1 MITWTVQGTNTRV
14 GAELGW
20 LVQSGQLHPMCPVS
34 ADGGRT
40 WIHALD
46 AAQRMNARG
55 DDGLALIVPMRTG
68 AWATGAQYVALFS
81 LLFFGGP
88 ICFGAAALSFDHG
101 PTIAARLVFTL
112 VATALGPLPVG
123 LMTWLG
129 HREIKKD
136 PTLRGKGRLIF
147 ALVCTALMALA
158 CVIAFV
164 GSLLR

>member
-1 MITWTVQGTNTRV
+1 
-14 GAELGW
+14 
-20 LVQSGQLHPMCPVS
+20 MCPVS

-40 WIHALD
+40 WIYALD
-46 AAQRMNARG
+46 AAQCMNARG

-68 AWATGAQYVALFS
+68 AWATGAQYVGLFS

-88 ICFGAAALSFDHG
+88 FCFAAAAMAFEHG
-101 PTIAARLVFTL
+101 PTITVRLVVTL
-112 VATALGPLPVG
+112 IATAVGPLPVA

-158 CVIAFV
+158 CVFAFV
-164 GSLLR
+164 GLFVSAVR